1 MRHFYLKTAN
11 LAWFMLVISVVLYVS
26 DYLLFGKAGD
36 VVSSFLGNLAFLPL
50 YVLLV
55 TLIIERILKE
65 REKLVMMRK
74 MNMVI
79 GVFFSEAGTS
89 LLRDFSGFLEHYA
102 ELADRLR
109 VAMNWDAR
117 DFAKATDFL
126 VHHNFAVDCG
136 GADLSSL
143 KSFLME
149 KRTFSLGLLENP
161 NLLEHDEFTDL
172 LWAVF
177 HLTEELAARQKLD
190 GLPQSDLEHL
200 ALDIQRVY
208 KTLTHQWVQYMQ
220 HLKVDYPYLYSL
232 AVRTNPINPD
242 ACPEVL

>member
-1 MRHFYLKTAN
+1 MRHFYLKTTN
-11 LAWFMLVISVVLYVS
+11 LAWFMLVVSVVLYFV
-26 DYLLFGKAGD
+26 DYLLFGEAVD

-65 REKLVMMRK
+65 REKRVMMRK

-79 GVFFSEAGTS
+79 GVFFSEAGTN
-89 LLRDFSGFLEHYA
+89 LLRDFPGFLVQYA
-102 ELADRLR
+102 ELADMLR
-109 VAMNWDAR
+109 VTMNWSAK

-126 VHHNFAVDCG
+126 ACHDFAVDCCRD
-136 GADLSSL
+136 DLSSL

-149 KRTFSLGLLENP
+149 KRAFSLGLLENP

-177 HLTEELAARQKLD
+177 HLTEELAARQRLD
-190 GLPQSDLEHL
+190 GLPQSDLDHL

-208 KTLTHQWVQYMQ
+208 KTLTHQWVQYMH

-232 AVRTNPINPD
+232 AVRTNPMNPD
-242 ACPEVL
+242 AHPEVL